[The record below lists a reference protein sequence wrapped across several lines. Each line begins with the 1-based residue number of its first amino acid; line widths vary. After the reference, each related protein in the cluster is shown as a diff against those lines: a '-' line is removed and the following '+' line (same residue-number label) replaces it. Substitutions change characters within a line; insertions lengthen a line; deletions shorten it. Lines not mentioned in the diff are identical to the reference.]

1 MIGSEQ
7 PIGFDLNAIARRLNE
22 PAESR
27 AYFETIGMNTDAV
40 ETGLRSES
48 EIVTEW
54 TPADARSADVVS
66 DLFPK
71 NEFYLTQPTR
81 HTAW

>member
-22 PAESR
+22 PAIR
-27 AYFETIGMNTDAV
+27 AYLGTIGMNTDAV

-48 EIVTEW
+48 EIVTKW
-54 TPADARSADVVS
+54 DALADACSADVVS